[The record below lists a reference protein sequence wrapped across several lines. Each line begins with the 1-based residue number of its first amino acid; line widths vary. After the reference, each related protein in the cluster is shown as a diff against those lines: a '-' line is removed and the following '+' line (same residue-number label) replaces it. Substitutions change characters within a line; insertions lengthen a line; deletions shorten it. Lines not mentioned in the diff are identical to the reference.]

1 MSLLQRAVAGA
12 TGGIAGVGALVVG
25 LACSGITAVLATAM
39 GAALL
44 PRLLAPLLEAGMAPP
59 ALSAAFVSTYP
70 WVWTGPVL
78 VVLVAVFG
86 GRLRYWLAGVVGMV
100 SMLLWGSFAV
110 LAMYLSLFVQAAAV

>member
-12 TGGIAGVGALVVG
+12 TGGIAGVGALVIG
-25 LACSGITAVLATAM
+25 LACSGITAVLVTAM

-44 PRLLAPLLEAGMAPP
+44 PRLLAPLLQAGMEPP
-59 ALSAAFVSTYP
+59 ALSAAFVSSYP
-70 WVWTGPVL
+70 WVWAGPVL

-86 GRLRYWLAGVVGMV
+86 GGLRYWLAGVVGMV

>member
-12 TGGIAGVGALVVG
+12 TGGIAGVGALVIG
-25 LACSGITAVLATAM
+25 LACSGITAVLVTAM
-39 GAALL
+39 GVALL
-44 PRLLAPLLEAGMAPP
+44 PRLLAPLLQAGMEPP
-59 ALSAAFVSTYP
+59 ALSAAFVSSYP
-70 WVWTGPVL
+70 WVWAGPVL

-86 GRLRYWLAGVVGMV
+86 GGLRYWLAGVVGMV

>member
-12 TGGIAGVGALVVG
+12 TGGIAGVGALVIG
-25 LACSGITAVLATAM
+25 LACSGITAVLVTAM

-44 PRLLAPLLEAGMAPP
+44 PRLLAPLLEAGMAPS

-86 GRLRYWLAGVVGMV
+86 GGLRYWLAGVVGMV